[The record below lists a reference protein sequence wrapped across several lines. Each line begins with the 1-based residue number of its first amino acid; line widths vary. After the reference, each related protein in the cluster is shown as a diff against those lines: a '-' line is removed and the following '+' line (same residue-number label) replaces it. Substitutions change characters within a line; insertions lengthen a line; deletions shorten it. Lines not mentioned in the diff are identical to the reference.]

1 MVNAV
6 SEDERPTWRTQLEQS
21 LEELKVLGEQVG
33 QKVGETAKDARKDA
47 KKAWHELEPR
57 LGEAEAK
64 LREATD
70 DAVVQL
76 EGMFGELKTSLSNL
90 RDKL

>member
-6 SEDERPTWRTQLEQS
+6 SEDERPAWRIHLEQS

-33 QKVGETAKDARKDA
+33 QKVGETAKDASVEA

-57 LGEAEAK
+57 LGDAEAK

-70 DAVVQL
+70 DAVTQL
-76 EGMFGELKTSLSNL
+76 EGMFGELKNSLSDL

>member
-6 SEDERPTWRTQLEQS
+6 SEDERPAWRIQLEQS
-21 LEELKVLGEQVG
+21 LEELKVLGEHVG
-33 QKVGETAKDARKDA
+33 QKVGETAKDASVEA

-57 LGEAEAK
+57 LGDAEAK

-70 DAVVQL
+70 DAVTQL
-76 EGMFGELKTSLSNL
+76 EGMFGELKNSLSDL